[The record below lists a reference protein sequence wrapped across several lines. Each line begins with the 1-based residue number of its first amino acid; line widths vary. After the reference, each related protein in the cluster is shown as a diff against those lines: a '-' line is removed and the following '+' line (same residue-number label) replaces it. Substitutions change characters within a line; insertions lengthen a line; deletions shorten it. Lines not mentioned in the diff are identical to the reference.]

1 MTALRVVCLA
11 GVLAVSMS
19 GPAGAQVGGSLG
31 ADVRSPRLGPVHV
44 EVSGQA
50 DWAWNHR
57 LSDAAVV
64 SGDARIYAALSR
76 STALWL
82 GRGIGAGWA
91 LGRRRPLDRTAVGAM
106 AQWGR
111 VRVGL
116 SINNTVFDPL
126 PLADRAPGDTLDVVR
141 ADTGRSEQRTDYTD
155 ASVAGGLSV
164 GGLLLDLSVG
174 RRFSKT
180 IPEVLLWGLSA
191 TRPVAPGV
199 ALLASVGRSGTDPIT
214 ALPGSRYFFLGLR
227 LSAGVGSGSVSRAP
241 SAASAHSAFRIGPA
255 RLTGREIILQ
265 VPRAD
270 RVELAGDFT
279 DWRPVDLE
287 AAPGGAW
294 RVVLPVPPGVH
305 RVAVRVDGGPWQAPP
320 GIRPS
325 VSEFGSEVGEV
336 TVE

>member
-1 MTALRVVCLA
+1 MHRR
-11 GVLAVSMS
+11 SS
-19 GPAGAQVGGSLG
+19 GASLSGQAGAQVGGSLG
-31 ADVRSPRLGPVHV
+31 GVVSSPRLGPVRG

-64 SGDARIYAALSR
+64 SGEARIYTTFSR

-91 LGRRRPLDRTAVGAM
+91 LGRRRPLDRTAMGAT
-106 AQWGR
+106 AYWGR
-111 VRVGL
+111 VRLGL
-116 SINNTVFDPL
+116 SINSTVFDPL
-126 PLADRAPGDTLDVVR
+126 PVADRAPTDTLELVR
-141 ADTGRSEQRTDYTD
+141 ADTGRSERRTAYTD
-155 ASVAGGLSV
+155 AYAAGGLSFA
-164 GGLLLDLSVG
+164 GLLVDLSIG

-180 IPEVLLWGLSA
+180 IPEVLLWGISA
-191 TRPVAPGV
+191 SRPVAPGV

-214 ALPGSRYFFLGLR
+214 ALPGSRYFFVGLR
-227 LSAGVGSGSVSRAP
+227 LSAGAGAGSAGAP
-241 SAASAHSAFRIGPA
+241 ATTSAQSTFRIGPA
-255 RLTGREIILQ
+255 RLTGREI
-265 VPRAD
+265 VVRVHAA

-294 RVVLPVPPGVH
+294 RVVLPIPPGVH

-320 GIRPS
+320 GIRPA
-325 VSEFGSEVGEV
+325 VNEFGVEVGEV
-336 TVE
+336 MVE

>member
-1 MTALRVVCLA
+1 MSALRAVGVCGLLA
-11 GVLAVSMS
+11 AILTGQ
-19 GPAGAQVGGSLG
+19 AGAQVGGSLG
-31 ADVRSPRLGPVHV
+31 ANVQSPHLGPLQG

-82 GRGIGAGWA
+82 GRGMGAGWA
-91 LGRRRPLDRTAVGAM
+91 LGRRRPLDRTAMGAT
-106 AQWGR
+106 ARWGR

-116 SINNTVFDPL
+116 SINSTVFDPL
-126 PLADRAPGDTLDVVR
+126 PVGDRAPADTLSIVR
-141 ADTGRSEQRTDYTD
+141 ADTGRGERRTAYTD
-155 ASVAGGLSV
+155 ASIAGGLNV
-164 GGLLLDLSVG
+164 AGLLVDLSLG

-180 IPEVLLWGLSA
+180 IPEVLLWGISA
-191 TRPVAPGV
+191 SRPVAPGV

-227 LSAGVGSGSVSRAP
+227 LSAGLGSGSSDRAP
-241 SAASAHSAFRIGPA
+241 AATSAHSAFRIGPA
-255 RLTGREIILQ
+255 RLTGREILVQ
-265 VPRAD
+265 MPQAA

-294 RVVLPVPPGVH
+294 RVVLPISPGVH
-305 RVAVRVDGGPWQAPP
+305 RMAVRVDGGPWQAPP
-320 GIRPS
+320 GVRPAA
-325 VSEFGSEVGEV
+325 SEFGGEVGEV